1 MREPFLRRASS
12 YDELWHQIDYRTLE
26 LPERFNLGIACVD
39 EQDPSAHALTV
50 VNPDRTHQSY
60 TFGDVKDQANR
71 LANVLA
77 GLGIAKGDVVALMKP
92 ASIETAVAYT
102 AIFRLGAVALPMS
115 SLFGPD
121 AIAFRVNHGQAKAV
135 LTSAANAP
143 KVREAI
149 AGSDV
154 KVIVIGGGAEAGE
167 LSYEDAL
174 AAASAD
180 FEPVNTHHEDPA
192 FLIYTSGTTG
202 DPKGALHAHRQV
214 FGQI

>member
-39 EQDPSAHALTV
+39 EQDPSAVALTIV
-50 VNPDRTHQSY
+50 SADDSHRSY

-71 LANVLA
+71 LANVLR
-77 GLGIAKGDVVALMKP
+77 GLGIGKGDVVGLVKP
-92 ASIETAVAYT
+92 ASLETAVSFM

-121 AIAFRVNHGQAKAV
+121 ALAFRLRHGEAKAV
-135 LTSAANAP
+135 ISSTENAP
-143 KVREAI
+143 KIREAL
-149 AGSDV
+149 AGADV
-154 KVIVIGGGAEAGE
+154 PLIVAGGGAEEGE
-167 LSYEDAL
+167 LSYEQVV

-180 FEPVNTHHEDPA
+180 FEPV
-192 FLIYTSGTTG
+192 
-202 DPKGALHAHRQV
+202 V
-214 FGQI
+214 